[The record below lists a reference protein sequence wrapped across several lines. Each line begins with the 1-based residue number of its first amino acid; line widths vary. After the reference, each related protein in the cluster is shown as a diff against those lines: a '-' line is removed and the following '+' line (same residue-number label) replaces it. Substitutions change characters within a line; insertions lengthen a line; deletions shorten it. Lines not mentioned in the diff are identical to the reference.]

1 MMHKRVASVDITVG
15 FMFTGV
21 IHEKSISSINEKKC
35 FFMCVG
41 HDITSSPL
49 KYGSRVFVAKCSEPQ
64 AGNGDVMSEGSG

>member
-1 MMHKRVASVDITVG
+1 MNLHVKGEAMYC
-15 FMFTGV
+15 FP
-21 IHEKSISSINEKKC
+21 

>member
-1 MMHKRVASVDITVG
+1 MQIRPKKKHHWWDRFFRSKIGCRNAASY
-15 FMFTGV
+15 
-21 IHEKSISSINEKKC
+21 

>member
-1 MMHKRVASVDITVG
+1 MILTLV
-15 FMFTGV
+15 FY
-21 IHEKSISSINEKKC
+21 
-35 FFMCVG
+35 MCVG

>member
-1 MMHKRVASVDITVG
+1 MNILELNREEFSLLA
-15 FMFTGV
+15 
-21 IHEKSISSINEKKC
+21 

>member
-1 MMHKRVASVDITVG
+1 MDEVEDKRARFDYA
-15 FMFTGV
+15 
-21 IHEKSISSINEKKC
+21 NLA

>member
-1 MMHKRVASVDITVG
+1 MTYAYKRKKRDVNYDIS
-15 FMFTGV
+15 FYMY
-21 IHEKSISSINEKKC
+21 
-35 FFMCVG
+35 VG

>member
-1 MMHKRVASVDITVG
+1 MNSHVKGEAMYCFPF
-15 FMFTGV
+15 FMF
-21 IHEKSISSINEKKC
+21 
-35 FFMCVG
+35 FG

>member
-1 MMHKRVASVDITVG
+1 MLPIVKT
-15 FMFTGV
+15 
-21 IHEKSISSINEKKC
+21 IHINIFIC
-35 FFMCVG
+35 IFMCVG

>member
-1 MMHKRVASVDITVG
+1 MKNNPVENHE
-15 FMFTGV
+15 V
-21 IHEKSISSINEKKC
+21 I
-35 FFMCVG
+35 FMCVG

>member
-1 MMHKRVASVDITVG
+1 M
-15 FMFTGV
+15 
-21 IHEKSISSINEKKC
+21 KKAFLQLMRRNA
-35 FFMCVG
+35 FFICVE

>member
-1 MMHKRVASVDITVG
+1 MKLNFSVSLININMNSHVKRGSTVLLP
-15 FMFTGV
+15 
-21 IHEKSISSINEKKC
+21 

>member
-1 MMHKRVASVDITVG
+1 MSK
-15 FMFTGV
+15 
-21 IHEKSISSINEKKC
+21 EKCVKIFNLSA

>member
-1 MMHKRVASVDITVG
+1 MNKKNVYSLRKLSVGLASVIVG
-15 FMFTGV
+15 T
-21 IHEKSISSINEKKC
+21 C

>member
-1 MMHKRVASVDITVG
+1 M
-15 FMFTGV
+15 
-21 IHEKSISSINEKKC
+21 ISHSAFI
-35 FFMCVG
+35 MCVG